1 MIKPLHIKIEARSP
15 VAIYEQVK
23 LAIKLAVFSG
33 YLAEGDQLASIRDL
47 SLQLKINPNT
57 ILKVY
62 SQLEGEGFITSRQGS
77 GFYVKLDPTKVRKGK
92 YQVFEDLS
100 AEYVHKALELRY
112 TADDILK
119 LIRQKYLSGGPSKST
134 KEPPYASG

>member
-15 VAIYEQVK
+15 VPIYEQIK

-33 YLAEGDQLASIRDL
+33 YLAGGDQLASIRDL

-77 GFYVKLDPTKVRKGK
+77 GYYVNLDPTKVHKEK
-92 YQVFEDLS
+92 YEVFEDLS
-100 AEYVHKALELRY
+100 AEYVHKALGLGY

-119 LIRQKYLSGGPSKST
+119 LVKQKYLSGGPSKST
-134 KEPPYASG
+134 KETPYASG